1 MILATPFGNREIRGE
16 EFTEHPVS
24 RSGAVS
30 YAGRY
35 VSVDVAAG
43 LPAVASAVLR
53 VSELIASLPVIVY
66 RGGKGVRERATG
78 TWQWDLLHRA
88 PNRDQSPA
96 EYFQDVAAGVE
107 SCGNS
112 FSQKLRARGRVTELV
127 PLDPETVRCYR
138 DAAGRKSFDVW
149 TRDGVVKGLTTAD
162 ILHVRGPT
170 IKGGLVGLSPIAL
183 HRHTLGNQVAME
195 EFLGN
200 FFLNDARPGVVLKF
214 PERINAAQAEEYLE
228 AWNAR
233 HAGAGNHHRASA
245 VGGGADVEVL
255 PVSLDDAQFV
265 ESMRYG
271 VADVA
276 RIYRLP
282 RSILEEGEIGD
293 TAQEVER
300 LAKFSLFPRLRRIE
314 QAFAADP
321 DLFGSGDLL
330 PEFLMDALERPDTRT
345 RYDAYRLARQGGW
358 VTANELRARENL
370 TPLDGGDELQQ
381 TPVGGAPNPPAPQE

>member
-78 TWQWDLLHRA
+78 TWQWDLLHRS

-96 EYFQDVAAGVE
+96 EYVQDVAAGVE

-149 TRDGVVKGLTTAD
+149 TRDGVVEGLTTAD

-200 FFLNDARPGVVLKF
+200 FFRNDARPGVVLKF